1 MNTKVN
7 KFVRKKRKKKIVKR
21 IILGFFVFIIG
32 IVIFIY
38 KAPVFN
44 LKKINING
52 LVTVTNESL
61 QEKLK
66 YNIGKNIFTIDY
78 NKMEKDLKENPYI
91 NEVKIRK
98 KGINQISIDI
108 VENNIAYYFESN
120 GKIKS
125 INNDGVIVEEVDSL
139 EGRKLT
145 KLTGID
151 LTEKG
156 VGDKITEDKKLPEVL
171 DTFYKMI
178 EVMPEEF
185 YFSEINISDL
195 NDIVCYIG
203 DVEVI
208 LGDSSDLIDKVNIA
222 LNLIEQGIISKGYI
236 DMSFNGAPVIKQS
249 E

>member
-1 MNTKVN
+1 MNNNVN
-7 KFVRKKRKKKIVKR
+7 KFVKKKRKKKIIRR

-32 IVIFIY
+32 IIIFIY
-38 KAPVFN
+38 KAPIFN
-44 LKKINING
+44 LKKIDISG
-52 LVTVTNESL
+52 LVTITNESL

-66 YNIGKNIFTIDY
+66 YNIGQNIFTINY
-78 NKMEKDLKENPYI
+78 SKIEKDLKENPYI
-91 NEVKIRK
+91 KEVKIRK
-98 KGINQISIDI
+98 KGINKIGIDI

-125 INNDGVIVEEVDSL
+125 INNEGVIVEEVENLD
-139 EGRKLT
+139 GRNLT

-156 VGDKITEDKKLPEVL
+156 IGDKITEDYELPEVL

-195 NDIVCYIG
+195 NYIICYIG
-203 DVEVI
+203 DVEI
-208 LGDSSDLIDKVNIA
+208 KLGDSSDLIDKVNIA
-222 LNLIEQGIISKGYI
+222 LNLIENGTISKGYI
-236 DMSFNGAPVIKQS
+236 DMSFNGSPVIKQS

>member
-1 MNTKVN
+1 MNNNVN
-7 KFVRKKRKKKIVKR
+7 KFVKKKRKKKIIRR

-32 IVIFIY
+32 IIIFIY
-38 KAPVFN
+38 KAPIFN
-44 LKKINING
+44 LKKIDING
-52 LVTVTNESL
+52 LVTITNESL

-66 YNIGKNIFTIDY
+66 YNIGQNIFTINY
-78 NKMEKDLKENPYI
+78 SKIEKDLKENPYI
-91 NEVKIRK
+91 KEVKIRK
-98 KGINQISIDI
+98 KGINKIGIDI

-125 INNDGVIVEEVDSL
+125 INNEGVIVEEVENLD
-139 EGRKLT
+139 GRNLT

-156 VGDKITEDKKLPEVL
+156 IGDKITEDYELPEVL

-195 NDIVCYIG
+195 NYIISYIG
-203 DVEVI
+203 DVEI
-208 LGDSSDLIDKVNIA
+208 KLGDSSDLIDKVNIA
-222 LNLIEQGIISKGYI
+222 LNLIENGTISKGYI
-236 DMSFNGAPVIKQS
+236 DMSFNGSPVIKQS

>member
-1 MNTKVN
+1 MNNNVN
-7 KFVRKKRKKKIVKR
+7 KFVKKKRKKKIIRR

-32 IVIFIY
+32 IIIFIY
-38 KAPVFN
+38 KAPIFN
-44 LKKINING
+44 LKKIDING
-52 LVTVTNESL
+52 LVTITNESL

-66 YNIGKNIFTIDY
+66 YNIGQNIFTINY
-78 NKMEKDLKENPYI
+78 SKIEKDLKENPYI
-91 NEVKIRK
+91 KEVKIRK
-98 KGINQISIDI
+98 KGINKIGIDI

-125 INNDGVIVEEVDSL
+125 INNEGVIVEEVENLD
-139 EGRKLT
+139 GRNLT

-156 VGDKITEDKKLPEVL
+156 IGDKITEDYELPEVL

-195 NDIVCYIG
+195 NYIICYIG
-203 DVEVI
+203 DVEI
-208 LGDSSDLIDKVNIA
+208 KLGDSSDLIDKVNIA
-222 LNLIEQGIISKGYI
+222 LNLIENGTISKGYI
-236 DMSFNGAPVIKQS
+236 DMSFNGSPVIKQS

>member
-1 MNTKVN
+1 MNNNVN
-7 KFVRKKRKKKIVKR
+7 KFVKKKRKKKIIRR

-32 IVIFIY
+32 IIIFIY
-38 KAPVFN
+38 KAPIFN
-44 LKKINING
+44 LKKIDISG
-52 LVTVTNESL
+52 LVTITNESL

-66 YNIGKNIFTIDY
+66 YNIGQNIFTINY
-78 NKMEKDLKENPYI
+78 SKIEKDLKENPYI
-91 NEVKIRK
+91 KEVKIRK
-98 KGINQISIDI
+98 KGINKIGIDI

-125 INNDGVIVEEVDSL
+125 INNEGVIVEEVENLD
-139 EGRKLT
+139 GRNLT

-151 LTEKG
+151 LTEK
-156 VGDKITEDKKLPEVL
+156 VIGDKITEDYELPEVL

-195 NDIVCYIG
+195 NYIICYIG
-203 DVEVI
+203 DVEI
-208 LGDSSDLIDKVNIA
+208 KLGDSSDLIDKVNIA
-222 LNLIEQGIISKGYI
+222 LNLIENGTISKGYI
-236 DMSFNGAPVIKQS
+236 DMSFNGSPVIKQS

>member
-1 MNTKVN
+1 MNNNVN
-7 KFVRKKRKKKIVKR
+7 KFVKKKRKKKIIRR

-32 IVIFIY
+32 IIIFIY
-38 KAPVFN
+38 KAPIFN
-44 LKKINING
+44 LKKIDING
-52 LVTVTNESL
+52 LVTITNESL

-66 YNIGKNIFTIDY
+66 YNIGQNIFTINY
-78 NKMEKDLKENPYI
+78 SKIEKDLKENPYI
-91 NEVKIRK
+91 KEVKIRK
-98 KGINQISIDI
+98 KGINKIGIDI

-125 INNDGVIVEEVDSL
+125 INNEGVIVEEVENLD
-139 EGRKLT
+139 GRNLT

-151 LTEKG
+151 LTEK
-156 VGDKITEDKKLPEVL
+156 VIGDKITEDYELPEVL

-195 NDIVCYIG
+195 NYIISYIG
-203 DVEVI
+203 DVEI
-208 LGDSSDLIDKVNIA
+208 KLGDSSDLIDKVNIA
-222 LNLIEQGIISKGYI
+222 LNLIENGTISKGYI
-236 DMSFNGAPVIKQS
+236 DMSFNGSPVIKQS

>member
-1 MNTKVN
+1 MNNNVN
-7 KFVRKKRKKKIVKR
+7 KFVKKKRKKKIIRR

-32 IVIFIY
+32 IIIFIY
-38 KAPVFN
+38 KAPIFN
-44 LKKINING
+44 LKKIDING
-52 LVTVTNESL
+52 LVTITNESL

-66 YNIGKNIFTIDY
+66 YNIGQNIFTINY
-78 NKMEKDLKENPYI
+78 SKIEKDIKENPYI
-91 NEVKIRK
+91 KEVKIRK
-98 KGINQISIDI
+98 KGINKIGIDI

-125 INNDGVIVEEVDSL
+125 INNEGVIVEEVENLD
-139 EGRKLT
+139 GRNLT

-156 VGDKITEDKKLPEVL
+156 IGDKITEDYELPEVL

-195 NDIVCYIG
+195 NYIICYIG
-203 DVEVI
+203 DVEI
-208 LGDSSDLIDKVNIA
+208 KLGDSSDLIDKVNIA
-222 LNLIEQGIISKGYI
+222 LNLIENGTISKGYI
-236 DMSFNGAPVIKQS
+236 DMSFNGSPVIKQS

>member
-1 MNTKVN
+1 MNNNVN
-7 KFVRKKRKKKIVKR
+7 KFVKKKRKKKIIRR

-32 IVIFIY
+32 IIIFIY
-38 KAPVFN
+38 KAPIFN
-44 LKKINING
+44 LKKIDING
-52 LVTVTNESL
+52 LVTITNESL

-66 YNIGKNIFTIDY
+66 YNIGQNIFTINY
-78 NKMEKDLKENPYI
+78 SKIEKDLKENPYI
-91 NEVKIRK
+91 KEVKIRK
-98 KGINQISIDI
+98 KGINKIGIDI

-125 INNDGVIVEEVDSL
+125 INNEGVIVEEVENLD
-139 EGRKLT
+139 GRNLT

-151 LTEKG
+151 LTEK
-156 VGDKITEDKKLPEVL
+156 VIGDKITEDYELPEVL

-195 NDIVCYIG
+195 NYIICYIG
-203 DVEVI
+203 DVEI
-208 LGDSSDLIDKVNIA
+208 KLGDSSDLIDKVNIA
-222 LNLIEQGIISKGYI
+222 LNLIENGTISKGYI
-236 DMSFNGAPVIKQS
+236 DMSFNGSPVIKQS

>member
-98 KGINQISIDI
+98 KGINQISIDV

-156 VGDKITEDKKLPEVL
+156 VGEKITEDKKLPEVL

-185 YFSEINISDL
+185 YFSEINIFDL

-203 DVEVI
+203 DVEVR

>member
-7 KFVRKKRKKKIVKR
+7 KFVRKKKKKKIVKR

-38 KAPVFN
+38 KAPLFN

-52 LVTVTNESL
+52 LVTITNESL

-78 NKMEKDLKENPYI
+78 SKIEKDLKENPYI

-139 EGRKLT
+139 EGRNLT
-145 KLTGID
+145 KLTGLD

-171 DTFYKMI
+171 GTFYKMI

-185 YFSEINISDL
+185 YFSEINIFDL

>member
-98 KGINQISIDI
+98 KGINQISIDV

-125 INNDGVIVEEVDSL
+125 INNGGVIVEEVDSL

-156 VGDKITEDKKLPEVL
+156 VGEKITEDKKLPEVL

-185 YFSEINISDL
+185 YFSEINIFDL

-203 DVEVI
+203 DVEVR